1 MLPLRLKGKA
11 IKMSYL
17 YSAFGWIM
25 NLCYKIVPNYF
36 VAIFLLALIIKI
48 ILFPLG
54 IKQQK
59 NMQKQASLRPKEMA
73 IRKRYA
79 GRNDKATQQ
88 KMQQDIM
95 ELYQKE
101 NYSMFGGC
109 LPLVI
114 QFPIIIALYNVIR
127 NPLTYLLNLGEYVE
141 PIAKRITE
149 LFADAK
155 IAAEIDMFQ
164 YLKADFS
171 KFSDILPADFTQDM
185 LPSFSIGNFDFSLT
199 PSISKMSWLII
210 IPIATYVISLL
221 SMKLTRKFSY
231 QAPQNNVGA
240 DGAVSMKLMDY
251 TMPLLSVWI
260 TFSVPAIIG
269 VYWIFQNIL
278 STVQQFVLSK
288 IYKIPTFTEEE
299 YKQAEKEMNG
309 SIKKAKKNKP
319 KSLHN
324 DDDDDDIQE
333 KSSSEIKEKKSSD
346 VPVMK
351 EDRTGKKPGLKS
363 GEKKNIRSL
372 HHIDDE
378 DYEN

>member
-1 MLPLRLKGKA
+1 MK
-11 IKMSYL
+11 YL

-127 NPLTYLLNLGEYVE
+127 NPLTYLLRLGDYVE
-141 PIAKRITE
+141 PLSKMITE
-149 LFADAK
+149 VFADAK

-164 YLKADFS
+164 YLRADFS

-185 LPSFSIGNFDFSLT
+185 LPSFSVGGFDFSLT
-199 PSISKMSWLII
+199 PSIALNWLIV

-231 QAPQNNVGA
+231 QAPQNTMNA
-240 DGAVSMKLMDY
+240 DSMTSMKLMDY

-269 VYWIFQNIL
+269 VYWIIQNIL
-278 STVQQFVLSK
+278 STLQQFILSK
-288 IYKIPTFTEEE
+288 IYKIPTFTEED

-309 SIKKAKKNKP
+309 NLKKAKKNKP

-324 DDDDDDIQE
+324 DDDDDVQE
-333 KSSSEIKEKKSSD
+333 KSADVSESKKKTEA
-346 VPVMK
+346 PVMK
-351 EDRTGKKPGLKS
+351 EDRTGKKTELKT
-363 GEKKNIRSL
+363 GEKKKVRSL

>member
-1 MLPLRLKGKA
+1 
-11 IKMSYL
+11 MSYL

-79 GRNDKATQQ
+79 GRTDKATQQ

-127 NPLTYLLNLGEYVE
+127 NPLTYLLNLGDYVK
-141 PIAKRITE
+141 PLTDRITE
-149 LFADAK
+149 VFADAK

-164 YLKADFS
+164 YLRADFS
-171 KFSDILPADFTQDM
+171 KFSDILPEGFTQDM
-185 LPSFSIGNFDFSLT
+185 LPSFSVGKFDFSLT
-199 PSISKMSWLII
+199 PSISMSWLII
-210 IPIATYVISLL
+210 IPIATYVISLV

-231 QAPQNNVGA
+231 QAPQNNMGA

-278 STVQQFVLSK
+278 STLQQFILSK

-309 SIKKAKKNKP
+309 NIKKSKKNKP

-324 DDDDDDIQE
+324 DDDDIPE
-333 KSSSEIKEKKSSD
+333 KSSSGSEDKKKTD
-346 VPVMK
+346 APVMK
-351 EDRTGKKPGLKS
+351 EDRTGKKPELKS
-363 GEKKNIRSL
+363 GEKKNVRSL

-378 DYEN
+378 DYED